1 MLQKN
6 EERMK
11 VLQQQ
16 KQQLEANLF
25 KVMGAIELLEALDKE
40 EVEEKPVKK
49 ENKSVAKT
57 KKVKH

>member
-40 EVEEKPVKK
+40 EVEGNPDKK
-49 ENKSVAKT
+49 ETKSATKT